1 MTTGVVMRL
10 QHRVN
15 EQTLRELGFS
25 SLENSLL
32 LGEEFTLTEWW
43 SWKKQTQTLPEADK
57 DRTWVTD
64 NMLQDG
70 TFQLGMKKFL
80 P

>member
-1 MTTGVVMRL
+1 MNKHGGNWASPAWR
-10 QHRVN
+10 RDYW
-15 EQTLRELGFS
+15 G
-25 SLENSLL
+25 LL
-32 LGEEFTLTEWW
+32 TGEEFTLTEWW